1 MDDTTIAAHV
11 DAAAAL
17 RGLPLAPE
25 HRPGVLLYFAL
36 AAAMAEQ
43 VNGLPLSV
51 HDESGSSF
59 VPVSPG
65 GTP

>member
-1 MDDTTIAAHV
+1 MDDPTIAAHV
-11 DAAAAL
+11 DASAAL
-17 RGLPLAPE
+17 LGLPLAPG

-43 VNGLPLSV
+43 VNGLPLTV
-51 HDESGSSF
+51 HDESGSHF

-65 GTP
+65 AAE